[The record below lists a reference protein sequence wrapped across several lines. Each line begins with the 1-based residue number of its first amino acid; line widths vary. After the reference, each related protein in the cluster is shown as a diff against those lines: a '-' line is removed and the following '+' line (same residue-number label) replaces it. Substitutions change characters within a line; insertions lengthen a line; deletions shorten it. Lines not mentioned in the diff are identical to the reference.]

1 MGYEIDW
8 LVAGR
13 VIKAEYFD
21 ELDLQTMIEIGDEL
35 VTMID
40 SADSPLVHVLMDTER
55 VTQYP
60 HQVAQ
65 LVKTANNIYRNPR
78 IGWSI
83 VYGREDRLMKFVMT
97 TITGMFKVR
106 FRIFNTQ
113 EDAFAFLNSVDQE
126 LPDLSSLQAI

>member
-40 SADSPLVHVLMDTER
+40 SVDSPLVHVLMDTER
-55 VTQYP
+55 VTKYP
-60 HQVAQ
+60 HQVAK

-83 VYGREDRLMKFVMT
+83 VYG
-97 TITGMFKVR
+97 
-106 FRIFNTQ
+106 
-113 EDAFAFLNSVDQE
+113 
-126 LPDLSSLQAI
+126 